1 MYNGEN
7 VMSKPVRIVVD
18 AMGGDYAPVETVRG
32 AVDALKE
39 NERIQIILT
48 GDADAVHTELAKY
61 DYPKDRLKVVA
72 TSQVIETGEPP
83 VAAIQGKRDSS
94 LVVGLNLVH
103 TGEADAFVSSGSS
116 GAVLVGGQA
125 IVKKIRGVH
134 RAPMAPVMPTAEGAA
149 LLIDCGA
156 NVDPR
161 PQHLVQFAVMGSI
174 YMKSVNGVSN
184 PRVALLNIGAEEEKG
199 DTLRKETYPLL
210 KACPDIN
217 FVGNIEARDV
227 PKGGADVIVTDAF
240 SGNILLKMYEGV
252 GSVMLHELKDG
263 LTANLISK
271 MGAALALP
279 SLKKIFKKFDITNY
293 GGAPLLGLKGLV
305 VKTHGNAKAKEFK
318 NTILQCVAFYDEDV
332 SGKIMQYLAEERSK
346 NAAEDG
352 AKTAAAGAETAPAG
366 QSPESAAG
374 REA

>member
-1 MYNGEN
+1 
-7 VMSKPVRIVVD
+7 MSKPVRIVVD
-18 AMGGDYAPVETVRG
+18 AMGGDYAPVEMVKG

-39 NERIQIILT
+39 NDRIEIIFT
-48 GDADAVHTELAKY
+48 GDEKAVSAELNKY
-61 DYPKDRLKVVA
+61 TYPKERVKLVP
-72 TSQVIETGEPP
+72 TTQVIETGEPP
-83 VAAIQGKRDSS
+83 VAAIQNKRDSS
-94 LVVGLNLVH
+94 LVVGLQLVH
-103 TGEADAFVSSGSS
+103 RGEADAFVSSGSS
-116 GAVLVGGQA
+116 GAILVGGQA

-134 RAPMAPVMPTAEGAA
+134 RAPMAPVMPTSEGAA

-156 NVDPR
+156 NVNPR

-174 YMKSVNGVSN
+174 YMKSVNGVEN

-199 DTLRKETYPLL
+199 DELRKETYPLL
-210 KACPDIN
+210 KACKDIH

-263 LTANLISK
+263 LTANLAAK

-279 SLKKIFKKFDITNY
+279 SLKKIFRKFDITNY

-318 NTILQCVAFYDEDV
+318 NTILQSVAFYDEDV
-332 SGKIMQYLAEERSK
+332 NGRIIRYLEAGKAAEASAAEEGR
-346 NAAEDG
+346 
-352 AKTAAAGAETAPAG
+352 TASQADEGGKA
-366 QSPESAAG
+366 
-374 REA
+374 